1 MSVKRITLSLIWL
14 TATAVWSQSPMQ
26 TLVPYDSTSSYMI
39 DFTNTVEPQRWRATN
54 DGVMGGL
61 SQGGLKFSDEVS
73 VFSGNISLENNGGFS
88 SIYRPVVPLERGLDA
103 ATIEFIGDG
112 LTYQMRV
119 AVAINGYRVS
129 YKHEFKTQAGV
140 RQSVTLPLSD
150 FKAVFRGRIIQG
162 APTLKSEDIRQVG
175 FLVTSK
181 QQGPFALT
189 LFSLKI
195 QPTYKDV

>member
-1 MSVKRITLSLIWL
+1 
-14 TATAVWSQSPMQ
+14 
-26 TLVPYDSTSSYMI
+26 MI